1 MVNATGQSI
10 SVSAGYQIKQLVV
23 QFVVCHSVQ
32 FNCKMKLL
40 ALASVFVLAVATVS
54 GEPPVRYH
62 QFRRGSSFGRLQ
74 QAPPSFARQVADP
87 PQGYDY
93 PKPSGGYAYPPPEQ
107 PFPLPEEPAATTTV
121 APTTTELPTTTA
133 LPVDDYEDNATED
146 PETETVEAEAV
157 AGQLRAARLRQARR
171 RNGLAARLQ
180 QLEGDDDNQ
189 QQPQQPIYL
198 VNIPESTLQRL
209 LLLNDASAAYPA
221 QLKLAPVPAAPVAA
235 PLQVAPAPLQT
246 PQVYITDY
254 GLVYAKK

>member
-1 MVNATGQSI
+1 
-10 SVSAGYQIKQLVV
+10 
-23 QFVVCHSVQ
+23 
-32 FNCKMKLL
+32 MKLL
-40 ALASVFVLAVATVS
+40 ALASVFVLAVAT
-54 GEPPVRYH
+54 
-62 QFRRGSSFGRLQ
+62 
-74 QAPPSFARQVADP
+74 
-87 PQGYDY
+87 GYDY

-209 LLLNDASAAYPA
+209 LLLNEASAAYPA